1 MFGRN
6 LANTRIRAAEAALA
20 DGRIDEA
27 LAAALDPALADAPR
41 RAALIDGLSRPL
53 LARARLAMLDGD
65 APAAIRD
72 LDRLTALGFDSP
84 DARDLRARATQA
96 RDRAAGNA
104 AAQREA
110 EARVA
115 GAGREGR
122 LDSMRVEI
130 DNVADADRRARLERE
145 LSGKLERIEQILN
158 QAQSALLRDDLLGAA
173 RLWRDAVSRH
183 GRTQQTDDFGGRLAT
198 GLAGAVQRWVAAGEL
213 AKLAPAEEALEALAG
228 GWPGVEPAQQAIGLC
243 RRAAEQLAIREDAA
257 LRQTLLRL
265 QAVVRDATWVNAAL
279 KDLSEVISRRE
290 ALVGSPLGALMPD
303 ATVMIGQSPVPPAAH
318 ALPATPVRTR
328 SNEAD
333 GGLLMLID
341 GGGSSLW
348 LRQPRIRLGRRGSSG
363 SAEIGLPGD
372 LLAVHAEIVREEQDY
387 FLVAHGPAEV
397 NQRSV
402 KRVLLRNGDRVRLG
416 SSAKFVF
423 AQPTSRSG
431 SAVLNL
437 NHECRL
443 PDDVGMVVL
452 FDETALI
459 GPQPTCHVRTRD
471 TQSQVV
477 VFEREGAYF
486 VQETP
491 SGQRGHLGSP
501 KRLEI
506 ERTQDIG
513 DVRITA
519 RKWNRQIANFE

>member
-41 RAALIDGLSRPL
+41 RADLVNGLSRPL
-53 LARARLAMLDGD
+53 LARARLALLDGD

-72 LDRLTALGFDSP
+72 LDRLSALGFDSP
-84 DARDLRARATQA
+84 DARELRARATQA

-115 GAGREGR
+115 GAGRDGR

-303 ATVMIGQSPVPPAAH
+303 ATVMLGQSPVEPKPTLPGVPARSRP
-318 ALPATPVRTR
+318 ALP
-328 SNEAD
+328 D

-348 LRQPRIRLGRRGSSG
+348 LRQPRVRFGRRGSSG
-363 SAEIGLPGD
+363 SAEILLPGD
-372 LLAVHAEIVREEQDY
+372 LLAVHAEIVREDQDY
-387 FLVAHGPAEV
+387 FLIAHGPAEV

-416 SSAKFVF
+416 NSAKFVF

-443 PDDVGMVVL
+443 PDDVGTVVL

-477 VFEREGAYF
+477 VFDRDGSYY

-491 SGQRGHLGSP
+491 SGPRGHLGSP

-519 RKWNRQIANFE
+519 RKWNAQIANFE